1 MDANN
6 ANNNAQPILDP
17 LAELNNLRNQVALL
31 VAAQPASPPSSSS
44 HSSRPK
50 LSPPSFFDGDMG
62 NKVDDWIDE
71 LTRQFLYYGNSF
83 GSDEKRIQWAAT
95 HFRRT
100 AATWWRNENH
110 ALYTNWSDFVAAL
123 HRRFRP
129 VRAAMAARQRLRALR
144 QRVSQSVSAYTN
156 TFQSI
161 LTNIADMG
169 ESDQVHNYVNG
180 LLPTIAAKVWEKN
193 PTTLVAAIEHAVAV
207 EGMQMFGRIAAGKSP
222 TAAPSASRS
231 SASAADSDAMDIN
244 NIDADFNSID
254 NDQPAVENTANAPF
268 AAFVSRF
275 EQFEQRLNAI
285 MQSRSAAQ
293 KNRPP
298 SKRVPGKLTH
308 QEIEKLKSENK
319 CFHCKKT
326 GHFKTE
332 CPDLK

>member
-1 MDANN
+1 M
-6 ANNNAQPILDP
+6 NNNAQPILDP
-17 LAELNNLRNQVALL
+17 IAELNNLRNQVALL
-31 VAAQPASPPSSSS
+31 VAAQPAPPPP

-62 NKVDDWIDE
+62 NKVDEWIDE

-110 ALYTNWSDFVAAL
+110 ALYTQWSDFVAAL

-129 VRAAMAARQRLRALR
+129 VRAAMAARQRLRGLR
-144 QRVSQSVSAYTN
+144 QRVAQPVSAYTN
-156 TFQSI
+156 IFQSI

-193 PTTLVAAIEHAVAV
+193 PTTLADAIEHAVAV
-207 EGMQMFGRIAAGKSP
+207 EGMQMFGRIAAGK
-222 TAAPSASRS
+222 TYAAASASRP
-231 SASAADSDAMDIN
+231 SAAAADNDAMDIN
-244 NIDADFNSID
+244 NINIDADLNGAD
-254 NDQPAVENTANAPF
+254 NDSPAVDHTASAPL
-268 AAFVSRF
+268 ASLVSRF

-285 MQSRSAAQ
+285 VQSRSAAQ

-308 QEIEKLKSENK
+308 QEIEKLKAESK
-319 CFHCKKT
+319 CFHCKKA
-326 GHFKTE
+326 GHFKSE
-332 CPDLK
+332 CPDLKL